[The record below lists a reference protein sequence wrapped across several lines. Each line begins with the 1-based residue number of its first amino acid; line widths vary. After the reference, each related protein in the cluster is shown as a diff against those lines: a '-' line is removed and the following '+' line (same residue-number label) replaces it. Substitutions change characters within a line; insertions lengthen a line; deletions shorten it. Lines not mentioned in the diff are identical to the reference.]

1 MHTSGPGTDPAEMV
15 TVRYWA
21 GARAAA
27 GVAEERL
34 AGVATVDD
42 LVTHLAESRP
52 GLLAVLPVCSVL
64 VGGRASF
71 VTTSTD
77 SGSRSGGRCVPVCSV
92 LVGGRASTG
101 ADQIAPGAVVE
112 VLPPFAGG

>member
-21 GARAAA
+21 ARAAA

-42 LVTHLAESRP
+42 LVAHSSTARP
-52 GLLAVLPVCSVL
+52 GLLAVLPV
-64 VGGRASF
+64 R
-71 VTTSTD
+71 
-77 SGSRSGGRCVPVCSV
+77 PV

>member
-21 GARAAA
+21 GVRAAA
-27 GVAEERL
+27 GVAESRL
-34 AGVATVDD
+34 AGVSTVDD
-42 LVTHLAESRP
+42 LVAHLSTARP
-52 GLLAVLPVCSVL
+52 GLLAVL
-64 VGGRASF
+64 
-71 VTTSTD
+71 
-77 SGSRSGGRCVPVCSV
+77 PVCSV

>member
-34 AGVATVDD
+34 AGVSTVDD
-42 LVTHLAESRP
+42 LDAHLSTARP

-64 VGGRASF
+64 VGGRAS
-71 VTTSTD
+71 
-77 SGSRSGGRCVPVCSV
+77 SGG
-92 LVGGRASTG
+92 
-101 ADQIAPGAVVE
+101 DQIAPGAVVE

>member
-42 LVTHLAESRP
+42 LVTHLAQSRP

-64 VGGRASF
+64 VGGRAS
-71 VTTSTD
+71 
-77 SGSRSGGRCVPVCSV
+77 SGG
-92 LVGGRASTG
+92 
-101 ADQIAPGAVVE
+101 DQIAPGAVVE

>member
-34 AGVATVDD
+34 AGVSTVDD
-42 LVTHLAESRP
+42 LVAHL
-52 GLLAVLPVCSVL
+52 
-64 VGGRASF
+64 RA
-71 VTTSTD
+71 
-77 SGSRSGGRCVPVCSV
+77 
-92 LVGGRASTG
+92 ASS
-101 ADQIAPGAVVE
+101 
-112 VLPPFAGG
+112 PP

>member
-34 AGVATVDD
+34 AGGSTGDD
-42 LVTHLAESRP
+42 LVAHLSTAQSRP

-64 VGGRASF
+64 VGGRAS
-71 VTTSTD
+71 
-77 SGSRSGGRCVPVCSV
+77 SGG
-92 LVGGRASTG
+92 
-101 ADQIAPGAVVE
+101 DQIAPGAVVE

>member
-42 LVTHLAESRP
+42 LVSRLSKARP

-64 VGGRASF
+64 VGGRAS
-71 VTTSTD
+71 
-77 SGSRSGGRCVPVCSV
+77 
-92 LVGGRASTG
+92 TG
-101 ADQIAPGAVVE
+101 EDQIAPGAVVE

>member
-64 VGGRASF
+64 VGGRAS
-71 VTTSTD
+71 
-77 SGSRSGGRCVPVCSV
+77 SGG
-92 LVGGRASTG
+92 
-101 ADQIAPGAVVE
+101 DQIAPSAVVE

>member
-1 MHTSGPGTDPAEMV
+1 MYTSGPGTDPAEMV

-64 VGGRASF
+64 VGGRAS
-71 VTTSTD
+71 
-77 SGSRSGGRCVPVCSV
+77 SGG
-92 LVGGRASTG
+92 
-101 ADQIAPGAVVE
+101 DQIALGAVVE

>member
-21 GARAAA
+21 GVRAAA

-64 VGGRASF
+64 VGGRAS
-71 VTTSTD
+71 
-77 SGSRSGGRCVPVCSV
+77 SGG
-92 LVGGRASTG
+92 
-101 ADQIAPGAVVE
+101 DQIAPGAVVE

>member
-64 VGGRASF
+64 VGGRAS
-71 VTTSTD
+71 
-77 SGSRSGGRCVPVCSV
+77 
-92 LVGGRASTG
+92 TG

>member
-21 GARAAA
+21 GARVAA

-64 VGGRASF
+64 VGGRAS
-71 VTTSTD
+71 
-77 SGSRSGGRCVPVCSV
+77 SGG
-92 LVGGRASTG
+92 
-101 ADQIAPGAVVE
+101 DQIAPGAVVE

>member
-64 VGGRASF
+64 VGGRAS
-71 VTTSTD
+71 
-77 SGSRSGGRCVPVCSV
+77 SGG
-92 LVGGRASTG
+92 
-101 ADQIAPGAVVE
+101 DQIAPGAVVE

>member
-64 VGGRASF
+64 VGGRACP
-71 VTTSTD
+71 
-77 SGSRSGGRCVPVCSV
+77 GG
-92 LVGGRASTG
+92 
-101 ADQIAPGAVVE
+101 DQIAPGAVVE

>member
-34 AGVATVDD
+34 AGGATVDD

-64 VGGRASF
+64 VGGRAS
-71 VTTSTD
+71 
-77 SGSRSGGRCVPVCSV
+77 SGG
-92 LVGGRASTG
+92 
-101 ADQIAPGAVVE
+101 DQIAPGAVVE

>member
-15 TVRYWA
+15 TVRFWA
-21 GARAAA
+21 VARASA

-42 LVTHLAESRP
+42 LVTPLAESRP

-64 VGGRASF
+64 VGGRAS
-71 VTTSTD
+71 
-77 SGSRSGGRCVPVCSV
+77 SGG
-92 LVGGRASTG
+92 
-101 ADQIAPGAVVE
+101 DQIAPGAVVE